1 MTLLERGAPWH
12 LFFNQPILKYQRG
25 SFLPRRASR
34 SIFRSVLPRY
44 FFKPE
49 MSRVFCDFICQYHSK
64 LEFWFGFTICA
75 KFVGFITKSH
85 FLKSS
90 HARANTKSR
99 AIFSLLSFL
108 VNEYAALKV
117 FQQKFAGFYGG
128 NSGFFKVFHV
138 ARNYKI
144 KT

>member
-1 MTLLERGAPWH
+1 
-12 LFFNQPILKYQRG
+12 
-25 SFLPRRASR
+25 
-34 SIFRSVLPRY
+34 
-44 FFKPE
+44 

-64 LEFWFGFTICA
+64 LESWFWFTICA

-90 HARANTKSR
+90 HAGANAKSR
-99 AIFSLLSFL
+99 AMFSLLSFL